1 MIPHRAAH
9 LLAAA
14 ALLAAGTGPA
24 SAQATR
30 RAAPPVASVRD
41 TLPPRCPSIAPAAP
55 VSPARRRA
63 ARALAAR
70 AQAAAITAD
79 DTTAR
84 ALYRRAVALDPG
96 DPSTLYALA
105 RADEAARDP
114 RAIGEYCRFLALAPD
129 AAEAADARQRIASL
143 ALAFPLPTALPPPPA
158 PPSAGSALALGILFP
173 GGGQYATHRVPQG
186 LLATVAT
193 TGALVYAFQT
203 RTTTTSVTRT
213 AIDPNGKPYQYQDI
227 TTHTTRPNLSVGVG
241 TAAGLWLISAVEAY
255 THARA
260 VAAPARTHRSSA
272 ARAAVA
278 ALGPA
283 VVPLDGGTGVG
294 LRIAIR

>member
-1 MIPHRAAH
+1 MIPRRAAHRLAVVALLAIGTGAAHAQATHRAAP
-9 LLAAA
+9 AA
-14 ALLAAGTGPA
+14 T
-24 SAQATR
+24 
-30 RAAPPVASVRD
+30 VRD
-41 TLPPRCPSIAPAAP
+41 TLPPRCPPIAPVAP

-84 ALYRRAVALDPG
+84 ALYRRAVATDPG

-143 ALAFPLPTALPPPPA
+143 ALAFPIPSAPPAPPA
-158 PPSAGSALALGILFP
+158 PPSPGSALALGILFP

-213 AIDPNGKPYQYQDI
+213 AVDPNGKPYQYQDV
-227 TTHTTRPNLSVGVG
+227 TTHTLRPNLSAGVG
-241 TAAGLWLISAVEAY
+241 TAGALWLISAIEAY
-255 THARA
+255 THARSA
-260 VAAPARTHRSSA
+260 VAAMRSRGPGGPHA
-272 ARAAVA
+272 ARA

-283 VVPLDGGTGVG
+283 VVPLDGATGVG
-294 LRIAIR
+294 VRIAIR